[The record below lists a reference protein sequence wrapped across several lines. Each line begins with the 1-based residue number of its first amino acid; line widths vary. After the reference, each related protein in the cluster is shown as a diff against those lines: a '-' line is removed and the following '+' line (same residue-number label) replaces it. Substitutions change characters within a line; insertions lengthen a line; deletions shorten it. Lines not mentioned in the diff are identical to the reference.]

1 MNYNS
6 HSRTKQFRKIGGV
19 ILSIILLCFCCTI
32 EAKEKGVYYNLT
44 EALQHPTD
52 VQYLYLGPR
61 ERKNSNDPLWTL
73 PKEIGKLQNL
83 RDLDLSSNQLMT
95 LPKEIGKLQNLQKL
109 NLTRNRL
116 ANLPEEIGKLQ
127 NLQELHL
134 ENNQL
139 TTLPE

>member
-1 MNYNS
+1 KPAFGKFHRIFKTTSIYAYKSKAESLNFLYCTDIFNKETEMNPNP
-6 HSRTKQFRKIGGV
+6 HFLTKQFRNIGV
-19 ILSIILLCFCCTI
+19 ILSTILFCFCCTI

-83 RDLDLSSNQLMT
+83 RDLDLSSNQ
-95 LPKEIGKLQNLQKL
+95 
-109 NLTRNRL
+109 
-116 ANLPEEIGKLQ
+116 
-127 NLQELHL
+127 
-134 ENNQL
+134 
-139 TTLPE
+139 

>member
-1 MNYNS
+1 NYPKNFYLPLKPAFGKFHRICKTTSIYAYKSKVESLNFLYFTDIFKKETEMNSNP
-6 HSRTKQFRKIGGV
+6 HSRTKQFRNIGV

-52 VQYLYLGPR
+52 IQYLDLGPR

-83 RDLDLSSNQLMT
+83 RDLDLS
-95 LPKEIGKLQNLQKL
+95 
-109 NLTRNRL
+109 
-116 ANLPEEIGKLQ
+116 
-127 NLQELHL
+127 
-134 ENNQL
+134 
-139 TTLPE
+139 